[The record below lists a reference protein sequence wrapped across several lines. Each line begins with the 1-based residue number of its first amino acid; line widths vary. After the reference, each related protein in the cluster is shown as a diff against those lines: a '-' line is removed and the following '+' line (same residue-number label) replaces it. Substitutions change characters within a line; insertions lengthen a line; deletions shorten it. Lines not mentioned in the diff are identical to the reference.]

1 MRNATE
7 MLENKK
13 FFWQIAERIRG
24 LRQSAKKGKET
35 GYFDDVLY

>member
-7 MLENKK
+7 MLENKRI
-13 FFWQIAERIRG
+13 FWQIAERIRG
-24 LRQSAKKGKET
+24 LKKKKGKET